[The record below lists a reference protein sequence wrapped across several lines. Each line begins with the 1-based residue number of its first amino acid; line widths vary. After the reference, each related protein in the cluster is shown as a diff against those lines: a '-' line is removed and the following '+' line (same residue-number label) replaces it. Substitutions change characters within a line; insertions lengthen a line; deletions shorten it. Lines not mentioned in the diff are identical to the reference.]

1 MLLVANVPVKVL
13 VKPLEEPIKILL
25 LIALSAVCFAVSE
38 WIWRHSLK
46 HYTSASS

>member
-1 MLLVANVPVKVL
+1 M
-13 VKPLEEPIKILL
+13 KILL
-25 LIALSAVCFAVSE
+25 LIALSVVCFAFSE